1 MNKLKW
7 LLKEFI
13 IFLVFGITYAL
24 LEILA
29 RGYTHPAMIV
39 LGGICGVLVG
49 LLNDS
54 TPDMPI
60 LVQCLLGS
68 IIITILEFVSGC
80 YLNLYLGLN
89 IWDYSSLPFNL
100 LGQVS
105 LKFTIIWFILS
116 VPVIYLDDYMK
127 SKLKLL

>member
-68 IIITILEFVSGC
+68 IIITILEFISGC

>member
-68 IIITILEFVSGC
+68 IIITILEFISGC

-116 VPVIYLDDYMK
+116 VPVIYLDDYIK
-127 SKLKLL
+127 SKLKL

>member
-29 RGYTHPAMIV
+29 RGYTHPTMIV

-49 LLNDS
+49 LLNDG

-68 IIITILEFVSGC
+68 IIITVLEFVSGC

-89 IWDYSSLPFNL
+89 IWDYSNLAFNL

>member
-24 LEILA
+24 LEIIA

>member
-13 IFLVFGITYAL
+13 IFLIFGITYAL

-60 LVQCLLGS
+60 LAQCLLGS
-68 IIITILEFVSGC
+68 IIITILEFISGC

-89 IWDYSSLPFNL
+89 IWDYSSLAFNL

-116 VPVIYLDDYMK
+116 VPVIYLDDYIK
-127 SKLKLL
+127 SKLKL

>member
-1 MNKLKW
+1 MSKLKW

-13 IFLVFGITYAL
+13 IFIIFGVTYAL

-29 RGYTHPAMIV
+29 RGYTHPTMIV

-68 IIITILEFVSGC
+68 IIITILEFISGC

-89 IWDYSSLPFNL
+89 IWDYSSLAFNL

-116 VPVIYLDDYMK
+116 VPVIYLDDYIK
-127 SKLKLL
+127 SKLKL

>member
-29 RGYTHPAMIV
+29 RGYTHPAMVV

-68 IIITILEFVSGC
+68 IIITILEFISGC

>member
-13 IFLVFGITYAL
+13 IFLIFGITYAL

-68 IIITILEFVSGC
+68 IIITILEFISGC

-89 IWDYSSLPFNL
+89 IWDYSSLAFNL

-116 VPVIYLDDYMK
+116 VPVIYLDDYIK
-127 SKLKLL
+127 SKLKL